1 MVKSGFYMAKCC
13 VMVKLIYSTLM
24 TTLCCHSIMTS
35 RDELR
40 GRTGYETLLKTRDT
54 EQERVEMTFLENP

>member
-1 MVKSGFYMAKCC
+1 
-13 VMVKLIYSTLM
+13 
-24 TTLCCHSIMTS
+24 MTS

-40 GRTGYETLLKTRDT
+40 GWTGYETLLKTRDT